1 MMPAGH
7 AWGTMRSRIF
17 FSFLAA
23 LIPALLLLAL
33 SVELVLVPFITSDV
47 KHELT
52 NATGVLNKAVHAS
65 ASVAIR
71 NHLQAIAEKNL
82 EIARQQLS
90 LVEQGLVTRDEVVR
104 RLKEIF
110 LGQQVGLS
118 GYIYCLNSQGILE
131 VHPNR
136 ELVGSDISSF
146 AFARQQIDRK
156 QGYIEYDWS
165 NPDEP
170 SARPKA
176 LYMVYLEELDWI
188 ISASSYRS
196 EFAELLNP
204 GDFTEVILSLRFG
217 ESGYAYLFNREG
229 ELLIHPQLSDF
240 NFFMQQEASVDF
252 VRAMLREGAGSM
264 EYLWKNPGDPDGRRK
279 IVVFESIPEYGWVV
293 ASSAY
298 LDEIMAPVRVARMVV
313 YGTILILVVAFAL
326 VSFLLS
332 GRLTR
337 PVRNMVRQLDLNTR
351 MGTAEPLP
359 VEGDDEF
366 GRLAGEFNSFLKQIG
381 AQTAVIRRE
390 QERYRSLFEASPDAV
405 FLLHGMRF
413 VDCNPATLFIFA
425 ASRQDIIGKT
435 VVDVSPAHQP
445 DGSRSEEAVQAILHG
460 ISPDTLQIF
469 EWRHCRLD
477 GRHFDAEV
485 RLKAFTGS
493 AEQSLTIAFVRDIT
507 ERKRAELAL
516 RESEE
521 KYRQL
526 IENAH
531 DAIFIAQDGRIVF
544 ANHQTAAMI
553 GYSDQEL
560 KAQPFTFFIHPE
572 DRELVIQ
579 RHSKRLRGD
588 SGLPQ
593 NYVFRLL
600 TKAQTET
607 VIQLSAVLIEW
618 NRRPATLNFARDI
631 TEQKRLENAFLH
643 AQKMEAIGTLAG
655 GIAHDFNNL
664 LMAIQG
670 RAELLHVEEK
680 REKQLEHARAIEACV
695 KSAGGLTRQLLG
707 FARGGKYRPQPIDLS
722 ELVRG
727 SADLF
732 GRTRKEIRI
741 TIHCSAVPVV
751 AEVDKAQL
759 EQVLLNMYVNA
770 WQAMPRGGEL
780 QIATALTDLDEAAGA
795 ANGVL
800 TGRYALITVAD
811 SGIGIDQTIM
821 PRIFEPFFT
830 TKEKSRG
837 TGLGLASAYGIIR
850 NHGGFIGVDS
860 EVKSGTVFTVYLPW
874 SEKTPVTEER
884 DDVSSTQGSE
894 TILLVDDEIMILEV
908 GQAMLEQLG
917 YRVLVAQGGQAAVAL
932 VEHQSE
938 TIDLVILDLI
948 MPGMDGGETLATL
961 RNISQDVPVVLSSG
975 YALNK
980 QMEHVMA
987 QGCSGFLQKPFSM
1000 SELSRLV
1007 RQILDS
1013 HKQEHR

>member
-1 MMPAGH
+1 
-7 AWGTMRSRIF
+7 MRSRIF

-23 LIPALLLLAL
+23 LIPALLLLTL
-33 SVELVLVPFITSDV
+33 SVELVLVPFITNDV

-52 NATGVLNKAVHAS
+52 NATGVLNNAVHAS
-65 ASVAIR
+65 ASVATR

-176 LYMVYLEELDWI
+176 LYMVYFEELDWI

-217 ESGYAYLFNREG
+217 ESGYAYLFNKEG

-240 NFFMQQEASVDF
+240 NFFMQQEAPVDF

-298 LDEIMAPVRVARMVV
+298 LDEIMAPVRAARLVV
-313 YGTILILVVAFAL
+313 YGSILILVVAFAL

-390 QERYRSLFEASPDAV
+390 QERYRSLFEASPDAI
-405 FLLHGMRF
+405 FLLHGIHF

-435 VVDVSPAHQP
+435 VVDVSPTRQP
-445 DGSRSEEAVQAILHG
+445 DGSRSEKAVQAISHG
-460 ISPDTLQIF
+460 ASNPETLQIF
-469 EWRHCRLD
+469 EWRHRRLD

-588 SGLPQ
+588 GGLPQ

-618 NRRPATLNFARDI
+618 NGRPATLNFARDI

-722 ELVRG
+722 QLVRS

-732 GRTRKEIRI
+732 GRTRKEIRV
-741 TIHCSAVPVV
+741 TIRCSAVPAV

-800 TGRYALITVAD
+800 PGRYALITVAD

-884 DDVSSTQGSE
+884 DDVSSIQGSE
-894 TILLVDDEIMILEV
+894 TILLVDDETMILEV

-917 YRVLVAQGGQAAVAL
+917 YRVLIAQGGQAAVAL
-932 VEHQSE
+932 MEHQSE

-980 QMEHVMA
+980 QMEQVMA
-987 QGCSGFLQKPFSM
+987 QGCSGFLQKPFSL

-1013 HKQEHR
+1013 DKQKRR